1 MDESTVLVGWRVF
14 PQIAAKLRQ
23 RIASGQ
29 YPAGVTLPSEGE
41 LCREFRVARNTVR
54 KAFAELEREGLV
66 VTIPSRGRLV
76 AGGDAQAEPYHYQLI
91 ARDLRER
98 ISRGDLRPGTAIPS
112 ENDLREQFGASRNT
126 VRQALVVLEREGLIV
141 VKHGKGRF
149 VRGADQDG

>member
-1 MDESTVLVGWRVF
+1 MNESTVLVGWRVF
-14 PQIAAKLRQ
+14 PQIAAKLRE

-29 YPAGVTLPSEGE
+29 YAAGVALPSEGE

-54 KAFAELEREGLV
+54 RAFAELEREGLL
-66 VTIPSRGRLV
+66 VTVPSRGRFV
-76 AGGDAQAEPYHYQLI
+76 ASGGSLSEPYHYQFI

-98 ISRGDLRPGTAIPS
+98 ISNGDLRPGAPIPS
-112 ENDLREQFGASRNT
+112 ESELRERFGASRNT
-126 VRQALVVLEREGLIV
+126 VRQALIVLEREGLIV